1 MRSKPLFMDNKD
13 MNLGHRRAGSLLV
26 VSLVAMSIAVPALH
40 AQTSSSSRPLS
51 ATVIGSYI
59 TRNGEL
65 SLVVLWRGS
74 PGWFSRGGNGSGGG
88 GGGSSSAGRQFGS
101 LWLTYGGKSFSVE
114 LDYTAGIAR
123 LLEQDIQLRETNV
136 VLVDD
141 VDSDAGARIV
151 GRHWVDP
158 KLPER
163 PALDPGASA
172 ADQSLA
178 MIASDP
184 LLAAIRRDPALGAYL
199 QCDVPAPLPD
209 GLEATIPDAAARAR
223 TVEYLQG
230 MVAMICRQASP

>member
-1 MRSKPLFMDNKD
+1 MAVE
-13 MNLGHRRAGSLLV
+13 HRHAGSLRIV
-26 VSLVAMSIAVPALH
+26 FSLIAILIAMPALH

-51 ATVIGSYI
+51 ATVIGTYV

-65 SLVVLWRGS
+65 TLIVLWRGS
-74 PGWFSRGGNGSGGG
+74 PGWFSRGGSGSGGG
-88 GGGSSSAGRQFGS
+88 GGGSSSAGREVGS
-101 LWLTYGGKSFSVE
+101 LWFTQGGKSFSVE
-114 LDYTAGIAR
+114 FDYTGGIAR
-123 LLEQDIQLRETNV
+123 LLEQEIRLPETNV

-141 VDSDAGARIV
+141 VDSASGARIV

-184 LLAAIRRDPALGAYL
+184 ILVAIRRDPALGAYL
-199 QCDVPAPLPD
+199 QCDVPVPVPN
-209 GLEATIPDAAARAR
+209 GLEASIPDPAARAR
-223 TVEYLQG
+223 LVEYMQQ
-230 MVAMICRQASP
+230 MVAMVCRQAVGP

>member
-1 MRSKPLFMDNKD
+1 MAVE
-13 MNLGHRRAGSLLV
+13 HRHAGSLRIV
-26 VSLVAMSIAVPALH
+26 FSLIAILIAMPALH

-51 ATVIGSYI
+51 ATVIGTYV

-65 SLVVLWRGS
+65 TLIVLWRGS
-74 PGWFSRGGNGSGGG
+74 PGWFSRGGSGSGGG
-88 GGGSSSAGRQFGS
+88 GGGSSSAGREVGS
-101 LWLTYGGKSFSVE
+101 LWFTQGGKSFSIDF
-114 LDYTAGIAR
+114 DYTAGIAR
-123 LLEQDIQLRETNV
+123 LLEQEIRLPETNV

-141 VDSDAGARIV
+141 VDSASGARIV

-184 LLAAIRRDPALGAYL
+184 ILVAIRRDPALGAYL
-199 QCDVPAPLPD
+199 QCDVPVPVPN
-209 GLEATIPDAAARAR
+209 GLEASIPDPAARAR
-223 TVEYLQG
+223 LVEYMQQ
-230 MVAMICRQASP
+230 MVAMVCRQAVGP